1 MTNPKLAGI
10 RGALVKYGRSDTE
23 WDELLD
29 AATDYLIEV
38 AKSRSLTNYSDLS
51 AELVNRTGYARFD
64 YNLDRDQA
72 AVGALLGEVTDG
84 TLDDSATMLSAL
96 VVQKT
101 TGDPGEGFYRFAR
114 KLGLLRPGVE
124 KLEFF
129 QAQVARVHEKYK
141 G

>member
-1 MTNPKLAGI
+1 M
-10 RGALVKYGRSDTE
+10 KYGRSDDE
-23 WDELLD
+23 WSELLN
-29 AATDYLIEV
+29 AATDYLVEV
-38 AKSRSLTNYSDLS
+38 AKSRGLTNYTDLS

-72 AVGALLGEVTDG
+72 AIGTLLGQVTDG
-84 TLDDSATMLSAL
+84 TLDDAGTMLSAL
-96 VVQKT
+96 VVQKA

-124 KLEFF
+124 KFEFF
-129 QAQVARVHEKYK
+129 QAQVALVHEKYK

>member
-1 MTNPKLAGI
+1 M
-10 RGALVKYGRSDTE
+10 KYGRSDDE
-23 WDELLD
+23 WSELLN
-29 AATDYLIEV
+29 AATDYLVEV
-38 AKSRSLTNYSDLS
+38 AKSRGLTNYTDLS

-72 AVGALLGEVTDG
+72 AIGALLGQVTDG
-84 TLDDSATMLSAL
+84 TLDDAGTMLSAL
-96 VVQKT
+96 VVQKA

-124 KLEFF
+124 KFEFF
-129 QAQVARVHEKYK
+129 QAQVALVHEKYK

>member
-1 MTNPKLAGI
+1 M
-10 RGALVKYGRSDTE
+10 KYGRSDDE
-23 WDELLD
+23 WDELLN

-38 AKSRSLTNYSDLS
+38 AKSRGLTNYTDLS

-72 AVGALLGEVTDG
+72 AIGALLGEVTDQ
-84 TLDDSATMLSAL
+84 TLDDTGAMLSAL
-96 VVQKT
+96 VVQKA

-124 KLEFF
+124 KFEFL
-129 QAQVARVHEKYK
+129 QAQVALVHEKYK

>member
-1 MTNPKLAGI
+1 M
-10 RGALVKYGRSDTE
+10 KYGRSDDE
-23 WDELLD
+23 WDELLN
-29 AATDYLIEV
+29 AATDYLVEV
-38 AKSRSLTNYSDLS
+38 AKSRGLTNYTDLS

-72 AVGALLGEVTDG
+72 AIGALLGEVTDG
-84 TLDDSATMLSAL
+84 TLDDAGAMLSAL
-96 VVQKT
+96 VVQKA

-124 KLEFF
+124 KFEFF
-129 QAQVARVHEKYK
+129 QAQVALVHEKYK

>member
-1 MTNPKLAGI
+1 M
-10 RGALVKYGRSDTE
+10 KYGRSDDE
-23 WDELLD
+23 WSELLN
-29 AATDYLIEV
+29 AATDYLVEV
-38 AKSRSLTNYSDLS
+38 AKSRGLTNYTDLS

-72 AVGALLGEVTDG
+72 AIGALLGEVTDG
-84 TLDDSATMLSAL
+84 TLDDAGTMLSAL
-96 VVQKT
+96 VVQKA

-124 KLEFF
+124 KFDFF
-129 QAQVARVHEKYK
+129 QAQVARVHEKYN